1 MSPERRTAGVALLA
15 KVLSEGR
22 EFGIARRC
30 EVQEFVNPS
39 QGKKKSN
46 DDANKLALLVVLR
59 GSEQAGP
66 SDLTST
72 MCVPSFCPFR

>member
-1 MSPERRTAGVALLA
+1 VSPERRTAGVALLA

-46 DDANKLALLVVLR
+46 DAATELDLLVVPC
-59 GSEQAGP
+59 GSE
-66 SDLTST
+66 
-72 MCVPSFCPFR
+72 